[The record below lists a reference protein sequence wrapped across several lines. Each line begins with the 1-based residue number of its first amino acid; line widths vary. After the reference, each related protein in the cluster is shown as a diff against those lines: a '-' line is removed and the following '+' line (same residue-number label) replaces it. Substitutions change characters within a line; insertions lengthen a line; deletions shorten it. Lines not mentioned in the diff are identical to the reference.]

1 MKRKAMVERQDSQL
15 SIRRQCELLAV
26 NRNRLESPQGHGK
39 IGKKDLTVCRRLDE
53 LHLEEPAYGS
63 RRLTVILGREAQER
77 GEKEAP
83 GRGRI
88 RELMRR
94 MGIEAV
100 YPRPRTTLRALEHK
114 TYPYLLRGRLIS
126 KPNEVWCTDITYVP
140 MGTRGY
146 AYVVAVM
153 DWHSRA
159 VLSWKMSN
167 TLDGDFCEEAFREAV
182 EVTGTAPEIFNT
194 DQGCQFTAKSW
205 IDLLQGHGVRIS
217 MDGKG
222 RWMDNVF
229 IERLW
234 WSLKYEDVY
243 LKDYADLHELEQ
255 GLERWFGRYNHWR
268 PHQALGNETP
278 WSVYKKE
285 PKPAEEAA

>member
-1 MKRKAMVERQDSQL
+1 MRRKKMVERQDCQL

-26 NRNRLESPQGHGK
+26 NRNRLGSAEKEAAISE
-39 IGKKDLTVCRRLDE
+39 KDLALCRRLDE
-53 LHLEEPAYGS
+53 LHLEDPAFGS
-63 RRLTVILGREAQER
+63 RKLTAVLRSED
-77 GEKEAP
+77 GEHP
-83 GRGRI
+83 GRGRV
-88 RELMRR
+88 RGLMRR

-100 YPRPRTTLRALEHK
+100 YPRPRTTVRAAEHK
-114 TYPYLLRGRLIS
+114 IYPYLLRKRLIT
-126 KPNEVWCTDITYVP
+126 KPNEVWCADITYVP
-140 MGTRGY
+140 MGMRGY

-182 EVTGTAPEIFNT
+182 EVAGCAPEIFNT

-205 IDLLQGHGVRIS
+205 VGLLEGHGVRIS

-243 LKDYADLHELEQ
+243 LKEYADLHALEH
-255 GLERWFGRYNHWR
+255 GLERWFGKYNHKR
-268 PHQALGNETP
+268 LHQTLGYLTP
-278 WSVYKKE
+278 WAVYSE
-285 PKPAEEAA
+285 ADAPAKEAA